1 MTACSSEK
9 LSQKVHLSTCDLCQR
24 FECRRCFPK
33 HVLIGAIYDFRFRF
47 FLSSLLINQS
57 AEGAGVSYVIKYWI
71 RNYYRK
77 NKWPSVNAILTEVT
91 RSCVREGE
99 HVAEHV
105 TVEQCGGCRSYLTKV
120 FQRWR
125 LSPWGGG
132 VIRNDT
138 TADITSSCQ
147 SAHRRASDQCCWVSS
162 NNSSLSFHWSHPSIH
177 PSFSDS
183 PSTCGLGSYPLQ
195 LL

>member
-33 HVLIGAIYDFRFRF
+33 HVLIGANYDFRFRF

-57 AEGAGVSYVIKYWI
+57 AEGAGISYVIKYWI

-125 LSPWGGG
+125 LSPWGGWSG
-132 VIRNDT
+132 MIPLQILPVPVNLPTGEPQISAAGLVQI
-138 TADITSSCQ
+138 TALF
-147 SAHRRASDQCCWVSS
+147 
-162 NNSSLSFHWSHPSIH
+162 LSIGPIHPSII
-177 PSFSDS
+177 
-183 PSTCGLGSYPLQ
+183 
-195 LL
+195 